1 MLSCV
6 IPFWPFPGDRKRSF
20 YEIASFT
27 RSNTVVFLVHP
38 RVLHPVY
45 SRIPLVRKFA
55 VRTMVLYASKLI
67 DTLIFRLLACYRNTR
82 HLYTTSIFLASKC
95 FWYTTVLRYRLFCK
109 ARMGLLSYSGAFSTM
124 NPFRTGRVRLV
135 IGFLADIHPLSLF
148 AAIYATSAEKLCSDF
163 VTGGETH
170 FS

>member
-1 MLSCV
+1 
-6 IPFWPFPGDRKRSF
+6 
-20 YEIASFT
+20 
-27 RSNTVVFLVHP
+27 
-38 RVLHPVY
+38 
-45 SRIPLVRKFA
+45 
-55 VRTMVLYASKLI
+55 
-67 DTLIFRLLACYRNTR
+67 
-82 HLYTTSIFLASKC
+82 
-95 FWYTTVLRYRLFCK
+95 
-109 ARMGLLSYSGAFSTM
+109 M